1 VIVIDKGEAGGATA
15 TKLGLE
21 AHDGDGVFLCLHLSS
36 ELLLDLLLGHVGHS
50 GVDQLDGLRNVM
62 ENTLTSCFLA
72 RRGFLRNLR
81 T

>member
-1 VIVIDKGEAGGATA
+1 MIVIDKGEAGGASA

-21 AHDGDGVFLCLHLSS
+21 THDGDGVFLGLHGRG
-36 ELLLDLLLGHVGHS
+36 ELLLDLFFGHVGHS
-50 GVDQLDGLRNVM
+50 GVDQLDGLRIVT
-62 ENTLTSCFLA
+62 EKTLTSCFLA